1 MVAGGGASVVYTD
14 TVADLGYGA
23 ELGNYGEYSGNPT
36 LEHTEIYAQTLIDL
50 MCKYPAPKG
59 KSKYLLIGGGIANFT
74 DVRATF
80 IGITNAITKSA
91 EKLKKANVKIY
102 VRRGGPNEKAGLD
115 LMRETG
121 MKTGVPIEIFD
132 RYSHMTHIVS
142 LIQKVEGKK

>member
-1 MVAGGGASVVYTD
+1 M
-14 TVADLGYGA
+14 
-23 ELGNYGEYSGNPT
+23 
-36 LEHTEIYAQTLIDL
+36 EHTEIYAQTLIDL
-50 MCKYPAPKG
+50 MCKYPAPKE
-59 KSKYLLIGGGIANFT
+59 SINIYLLEEVSLISQMLES
-74 DVRATF
+74 TF

-121 MKTGVPIEIFD
+121 IKTGVPIEVFD

-142 LIQKVEGKK
+142 LITKEEAK